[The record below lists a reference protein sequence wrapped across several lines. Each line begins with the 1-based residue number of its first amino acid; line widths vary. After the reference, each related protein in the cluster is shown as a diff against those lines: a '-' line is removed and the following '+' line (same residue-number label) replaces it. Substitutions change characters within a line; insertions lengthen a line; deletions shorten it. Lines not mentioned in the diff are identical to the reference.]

1 MVGYPDWIVDTKK
14 LDSYY
19 YGVSI
24 LRSSRSEMLGK
35 KAVVKNFAKFTG
47 KHMRVSFLI
56 KLDDTC
62 Y

>member
-1 MVGYPDWIVDTKK
+1 MVGYPDWIMDTKK

-35 KAVVKNFAKFTG
+35 KTVVKNFAKFTG

>member
-1 MVGYPDWIVDTKK
+1 MDTKK

-35 KAVVKNFAKFTG
+35 KAVVKNFAKLTG